1 MARRLDQEC
10 RVVIK
15 KLGELGVAN
24 TTIAEQLS
32 VTEGAVRYH
41 RRRQEMGA
49 IDGRS
54 LQSSKAKAV
63 HEAIA
68 FWVSDH
74 DADGLNLVS
83 LHSWL
88 QEEHGFQGSLRCLQR
103 YIGKTFPRPRVRAR
117 RRVET
122 PPGAQAQA
130 DWAVFPRVTI
140 RGEVQELVLF
150 VYQLSHSRYA
160 VAIWSERRDQ
170 LAWLHVHNE
179 ALRRIGGVA
188 ATIRIDNE
196 KTAISRGAGAFGEIN
211 PTYRGYATAV
221 RFHIDAC
228 QPRSPEAKGKV
239 ERRILDTRSLD
250 EVLRRDWPSFEDLQA
265 WTDDRMVERSKK
277 RVCPATGTTVQE
289 AFEEEQRSL
298 GTLPVL
304 PEPFDVVV
312 TRPVSKDCM
321 IAFEGRTY
329 SVPFH
334 LIGQLVEVRG
344 AAGRVQVVAGG
355 RVVGCHKRHTEERI
369 LIDQRHFEGEAT
381 TTVLPPLPLGRMG
394 RRVQEIFE
402 MVPEQRPVD
411 LYAALAEVAR

>member
-24 TTIAEQLS
+24 TAIAEQLS

-49 IDGRS
+49 VDGRS
-54 LQSSKAKAV
+54 RQISKAKAV

-68 FWVSDH
+68 FWHSDRGSR
-74 DADGLNLVS
+74 GLNLAS

-88 QEEHGFQGSLRCLQR
+88 REEHAFEGSLRCLQR
-103 YIGKTFPRPRVRAR
+103 YVGKTFPRPRARAR

-140 RGEVQELVLF
+140 RGEVQGLVLF

-160 VAIWSERRDQ
+160 VAIWSECRDQ

-179 ALRRIGGVA
+179 AFRRIGGVA

-196 KTAISRGAGAFGEIN
+196 KTAISRGAGVFGEIN
-211 PTYRGYATAV
+211 PAYRRYATAV

-228 QPRSPEAKGKV
+228 PPRCPEAKGKV
-239 ERRILDTRSLD
+239 ERRILDTRTLD
-250 EVLRRDWPSFEDLQA
+250 EILCRDWSSLEDLQV
-265 WTDDRMVERSKK
+265 WTDERMAARASK
-277 RVCPATGTTVQE
+277 RICPATGTTVLE
-289 AFEEEQRSL
+289 AFEHEKATL
-298 GTLPVL
+298 GALPLL

-312 TRPVSKDCM
+312 TRQVSKDCM
-321 IAFEGRTY
+321 IAFEGRSY

-334 LIGQLVEVRG
+334 LIGQVVEVRG
-344 AAGRVQVVAGG
+344 AAGRVQVVVDGQIVA
-355 RVVGCHKRHTEERI
+355 CHKRHTQERI
-369 LIDQRHFEGEAT
+369 LIDQRHFQGEAT
-381 TTVLPPLPLGRMG
+381 ARVLPPLPLGRMG
-394 RRVQEIFE
+394 KRVQEIFE
-402 MVPEQRPVD
+402 MVPEHRPVD